1 ALHAGMGLS
10 FANRLLE
17 TIKPGSPGGR
27 VREVLG
33 QFVELCKENSTNGY
47 QGAAYE
53 SLGLVARNLYPHMV
67 RSIDQQLSAIHG
79 DLVGYFWHG
88 VGRAI
93 YFAPTNFW
101 PDGRSPDRGVEM
113 ALRVSP
119 HEVARLNSLAGLTWA
134 LTLVN
139 IRQPEIMQSL
149 LKRQGRLLNEDGAF
163 SNGLSSAIIIWQD

>member
-1 ALHAGMGLS
+1 
-10 FANRLLE
+10 
-17 TIKPGSPGGR
+17 
-27 VREVLG
+27 
-33 QFVELCKENSTNGY
+33 
-47 QGAAYE
+47 
-53 SLGLVARNLYPHMV
+53 
-67 RSIDQQLSAIHG
+67 LSAIHG

-113 ALRVSP
+113 ALRESP

-163 SNGLSSAIIIWQD
+163 SNGLSSAIIIWQDSTQDAASIARFCQYHPSDPILAGQWDNHIRHPCETALQDYYGVLKKRESIGEV